1 MENNDNNIEI
11 LKLKIKI
18 LELELELER
27 EKHKSV
33 PNNYY
38 WYNGTHTPDSN
49 LVLC

>member
-1 MENNDNNIEI
+1 MENDDNNIEI

-27 EKHKSV
+27 EKHKPI

-38 WYNGTHTPDSN
+38 WYNETYTPN
-49 LVLC
+49 KNIVWC